1 MVKKKIK
8 TKKVTNRTNKTNP
21 KILFMLSGFLI
32 VFAFLFP
39 ITSETLKK
47 NDYSNKIKNF
57 YTMMSTSIDKFEND
71 YGLYTTRWNYNKS
84 PVDFFYDYLSNTIT
98 YKNIEE
104 FDEIPYITFEDGS
117 LVFIEKRGCM
127 DFVYDANGKHL
138 PNIEGKDRYRFIIC
152 PSQIARQQRLKSFD
166 VYNSLGEPFKSRTQ
180 ILEKCEEDA
189 AYCAALLR
197 FDGWQYS
204 KDYPYKL

>member
-8 TKKVTNRTNKTNP
+8 TKHNTKKQSKTNP
-21 KILFMLSGFLI
+21 RILFMLSVFLI

-39 ITSETLKK
+39 ITTDTLKK
-47 NDYSNKIKNF
+47 NKYSNKIKNF
-57 YTMMSTSIDKFEND
+57 YTMMTTTIDKLEND
-71 YGLYTTRWNYNKS
+71 YGLYTTRWNYNKA
-84 PVDFFYDYLSNTIT
+84 PVDFFYDYLSNVVK

-104 FDEIPYITFEDGS
+104 FDEIPYITFDDGTM
-117 LVFIEKRGCM
+117 FYIEKRGCM
-127 DFVYDANGKHL
+127 DFVYDVNGKLL
-138 PNIEGKDRYRFIIC
+138 PNLEGKDRYRFLIC
-152 PSQIARQQRLKSFD
+152 PSQIAKQQRLKNFD
-166 VYNSLGEPFKSRTQ
+166 VYNSLGEPFKSRAQ

-189 AYCAALLR
+189 SYCAALLR